1 MASQPSQSA
10 TGVAPREPSPD
21 GAITRARTELKFLLS
36 PEQVQ
41 QLVSVLDRRL
51 QAHHYSGEGS
61 SPLPFAQHFITT
73 LYLDTASRTHYHA
86 ARADRERS
94 VKVRLREYYDV
105 HSSLAELATTP
116 EQILHHSPHIWL
128 EVKRREGNQ
137 TEKRRVRLLKRDVPM
152 LFQSHTEGGAPV
164 DRIARDVTTPTSEA
178 HRTLQDIEEFCRS
191 FAEPLGPDCVA
202 NYERLSWQDPAQT
215 LRLTLDLGLSF
226 FAPAADL
233 WESERVLSR
242 DVLGPVR
249 GGIGSG
255 VLEVKYLGQL
265 PAWLRQELDGAGLD
279 ARRHSKFLS
288 ASQAVH
294 GS

>member
-1 MASQPSQSA
+1 MKMGSQSSRSPTGAA
-10 TGVAPREPSPD
+10 TREAYPD

-36 PEQVQ
+36 AEQVQ

-51 QAHHYSGEGS
+51 QPHHYSGEDS

-73 LYLDTASRTHYHA
+73 LYLDTASRTHYRA
-86 ARADRERS
+86 AQADRERS

-105 HSSLAELATTP
+105 HPSLAELATTP
-116 EQILHHSPHIWL
+116 EQILHHSAHIWL
-128 EVKRREGNQ
+128 EVKRREGNH
-137 TEKRRVRLLKRDVPM
+137 TNKRRVRLLKRDVPK
-152 LFQSHTEGGAPV
+152 LFSVAGGAQAQA
-164 DRIARDVTTPTSEA
+164 IALDSTTSSEA
-178 HRTLQDIEEFCRS
+178 GQTLQDIAEFCRS
-191 FAEPLGPDCVA
+191 FEEPLRPDCLA
-202 NYERLSWQDPAQT
+202 NYERLSWQDPAHT
-215 LRLTLDLGLSF
+215 LRLTLDLGLAF

-233 WESERVLSR
+233 WETERVLSR

-249 GGIGSG
+249 GGISSG

-265 PAWLRQELDGAGLD
+265 PAWLQQELDAVGLKSQ
-279 ARRHSKFLS
+279 RHSKFLG